1 MYYVIRSLNLMHYLI
16 RRGFDVQNISD
27 SNENPKLKVFCF
39 TDTPELRKAI
49 TEYTQ
54 SKSI

>member
-1 MYYVIRSLNLMHYLI
+1 MYYVVRSLRMMHYLI
-16 RRGFDVQNISD
+16 REGFDIQNISD

-39 TDTPELRKAI
+39 TDTPELRDAI
-49 TEYTQ
+49 TKFTK